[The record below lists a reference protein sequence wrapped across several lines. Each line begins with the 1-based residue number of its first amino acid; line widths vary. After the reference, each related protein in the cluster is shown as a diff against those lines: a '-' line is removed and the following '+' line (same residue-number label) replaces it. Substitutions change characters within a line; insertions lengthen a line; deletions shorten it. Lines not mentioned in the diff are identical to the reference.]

1 MISHICMIGAVIT
14 GSILVIVQYIEN
26 LKTALETEDDETED
40 DETEDDGE

>member
-1 MISHICMIGAVIT
+1 MMISHICMIGAVIT

-40 DETEDDGE
+40 DGE